1 MYSLRFVQNDSIFSM
16 VFIFM
21 LMMTFWRKENFFSS
35 NIHSKSTNSPEESW
49 PYVFKPVESCVVSL
63 ISPCFSRKTVMLVIP
78 DQSRFQAYQEPRTYL
93 LANGSTAIFAYILSR
108 FLDNCSCCR
117 SCNLLKV
124 SL

>member
-63 ISPCFSRKTVMLVIP
+63 ISPCFSRKTVMLVFP
-78 DQSRFQAYQEPRTYL
+78 DQSRFQAYQEHTFLQTDPLPSLLISYL
-93 LANGSTAIFAYILSR
+93 DFSTIVLVAEVVT
-108 FLDNCSCCR
+108 C
-117 SCNLLKV
+117 
-124 SL
+124 